1 MIIILYRFIILK
13 FLYVFVQI
21 IMLNR
26 FYQYMGV
33 VVIIVITI
41 IIDIIVIFIVSF
53 DILAFGNYE

>member
-1 MIIILYRFIILK
+1 
-13 FLYVFVQI
+13 
-21 IMLNR
+21 MLNR